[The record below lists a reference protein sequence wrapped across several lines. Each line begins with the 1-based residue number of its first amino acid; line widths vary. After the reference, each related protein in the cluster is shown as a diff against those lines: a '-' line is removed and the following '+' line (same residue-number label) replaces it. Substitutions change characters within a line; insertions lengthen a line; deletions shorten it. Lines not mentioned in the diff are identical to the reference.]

1 MRGRSEVYDLEP
13 LILDILSKSS
23 EPLKILTIN
32 FILNEKTKKIVSLNT
47 LKAQM
52 EELVRKKKVLK
63 KIDRDNNEFYWVK
76 KRAK

>member
-63 KIDRDNNEFYWVK
+63 KIDRNNNEFYWVK